1 MTTQTELPAPQW
13 DQFPRLGESKVVASE
28 AGATVN
34 NKKDSLAVSDE
45 FKFDVA
51 DPLCALPTNQPT
63 RYDAEVAS
71 CVVHGKIPSCIDG
84 TFYRVICDYI
94 FTNRNMK
101 DVWINGDGAVNAW
114 RVSNG
119 VVDWKQKFVRTPRFI
134 MERAARQ
141 PLWGTYRNPYAGDSR
156 VFDEIQSTAN
166 THVQWWQQKLLVLKE
181 DSPPF
186 LLDPDTLD
194 TIGAYDF
201 EGQLKSKTFCAHPKT
216 DATTGEMMGFGMEA
230 SGLGSNEL
238 AYYRF
243 DKEGKLLDECWI
255 KTPVVSWTHD
265 MAATDNYVVF
275 GMTPHQF
282 DLDYMKEENGTHF
295 RRNPFLPNHFGV
307 LPRRNP
313 KPEDARWFTSLKN
326 HYWGHVCNHFDGEDG
341 CIYIDAFLHDIDA
354 LGAFPTK
361 HPELENTTPRRPPV
375 GKFVRFKIDPKAES
389 TELEPPAIISDIAGE
404 MARCDDRYT
413 TKPYNHAFGGGVPG
427 PMGFGAIIH
436 IDIGAGVT
444 NVWHAG
450 EDITV
455 GEPCFVPRA
464 PDSPEADGYLVVPC
478 RNHKTTLGSLVILD
492 ALNITAGPVSVI
504 DLPLR
509 LREGVHGNWVPA
521 TEFAA
526 RKPLVDYSGI
536 TPEIQEKFGTG
547 APKQYDD
554 LNARSVK
561 RRP

>member
-1 MTTQTELPAPQW
+1 MTIKYQLPAPQW
-13 DQFPRLGESKVVASE
+13 DRFPRLGESKVMVSE
-28 AGATVN
+28 AGATVDG
-34 NKKDSLAVSDE
+34 KKESLAVSDE
-45 FKFDVA
+45 FHFDVA

-71 CVVHGKIPSCIDG
+71 CVVHGKIPTCIDG
-84 TFYRVICDYI
+84 TFYRMICDYI
-94 FTNRNMK
+94 FTNRNRN

-114 RVSNG
+114 RISNG

-141 PLWGTYRNPYAGDSR
+141 PLWGTYRNPYSGDPR

-166 THVQWWQQKLLVLKE
+166 THIQWWQQKLLVLKE

-201 EGQLKSKTFCAHPKT
+201 EGQVTAKTFCAHPKT
-216 DATTGEMMGFGMEA
+216 DVTTGEMMGFGMEA
-230 SGLGSNEL
+230 SGLG
-238 AYYRF
+238 
-243 DKEGKLLDECWI
+243 
-255 KTPVVSWTHD
+255 
-265 MAATDNYVVF
+265 YVVF
-275 GMTPHQF
+275 GMTPHEL
-282 DLDYMKEENGTHF
+282 DLDYMKKENGTHF
-295 RRNPFLPNHFGV
+295 RRNPFLANHFGV

-341 CIYIDAFLHDIDA
+341 CIYIDVFLHDIDA

-361 HPELENTTPRRPPV
+361 HPELENIAPRQPPV

-413 TKPYNHAFGGGVPG
+413 TKPYNHAFGGGFPG
-427 PMGFGAIIH
+427 PNGFGAILH

-464 PDSPEADGYLVVPC
+464 PDSPEADGYLVVSC
-478 RNHKTTLGSLVILD
+478 RNHKTTLGFLVILD
-492 ALNITAGPVSVI
+492 ALNIRAGPVSVI

-509 LREGVHGNWVPA
+509 LRDGVHGNWVPA
-521 TEFAA
+521 SEFAS
-526 RKPLVDYSGI
+526 RKPLVDYAGI

-547 APKQYDD
+547 APKPYDD
-554 LNARSVK
+554 LNARPVK